1 MSPALNESSVLQHC
15 ERGNAVEIHNRIMF
29 DFYCSVLIL
38 QDTVLVLLSLLH
50 CVIDVTLL
58 LLLLSAR
65 NQAMSRV
72 HTHSHSQS
80 HVLLHMHTHL
90 YTHTHTHTHAHTHTH
105 TGSTKSA
112 CLCYSYRTL
121 VTSSLSSQRLYFT
134 SRTGE
139 GRSTGGLSW
148 ELISALLAS
157 PYNSE

>member
-90 YTHTHTHTHAHTHTH
+90 YTHTRTHTHTHRFHKI
-105 TGSTKSA
+105 G
-112 CLCYSYRTL
+112 LL
-121 VTSSLSSQRLYFT
+121 VLFVQDIGDIFLELSKTVLYFKD
-134 SRTGE
+134 R
-139 GRSTGGLSW
+139 GGKECW
-148 ELISALLAS
+148 GPELGANLCFACFTIQQ
-157 PYNSE
+157 